1 MRKSKKLS
9 LRIKLVN
16 QSFKKQERL
25 CSRKQTEFLFTKGKH
40 RTLQPLRFTWI
51 VSTVPQE
58 FPVKVMF
65 VVPKKLFKRAHDRNL
80 LKRRMR
86 EAYRKNKTLLY
97 ERLIAHEKKGLLA
110 FVYVGKSSE
119 DYAVIEKTIVSCLEK
134 IS

>member
-16 QSFKKQERL
+16 QSFKKEERL

-40 RTLQPLRFTWI
+40 RTIQPLRFTWI
-51 VSTVPQE
+51 VSTVSQQ

-86 EAYRKNKTLLY
+86 EAYRKNKSALY
-97 ERLIAHEKKGLLA
+97 ERLNANDKKGLLA
-110 FVYVGKSSE
+110 FVYVGKASE
-119 DYAVIEKTIVSCLEK
+119 EYATIEKTVISCLEK